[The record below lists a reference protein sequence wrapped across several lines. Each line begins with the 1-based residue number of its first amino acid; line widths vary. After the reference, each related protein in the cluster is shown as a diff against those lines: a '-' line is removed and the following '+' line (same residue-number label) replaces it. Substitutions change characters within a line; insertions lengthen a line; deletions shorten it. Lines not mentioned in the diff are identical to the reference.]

1 MRDHIQKHAFLIEFR
16 IQLQLL
22 ADAFHHRLL
31 IFRII
36 NSKVRIITKPVNIP
50 AQDPHTGRM
59 KCTDPD
65 ALRTI
70 SHDLIYTFPHLSG
83 RLIGKCNSQNIP
95 RIHPAFIDQ
104 MSDPIGEHS
113 RLARSGT
120 RQDQKRSIHMQH
132 RFLLLSIQ

>member
-22 ADAFHHRLL
+22 TDAFHHRLL
-31 IFRII
+31 IFCII
-36 NSKVRIITKPVNIP
+36 NSKIRIIPQPVNIP
-50 AQDPHTGRM
+50 AQDPYTGRM
-59 KCTDPD
+59 ECADPD

-70 SHDLIYTFPHLSG
+70 SHDLIHTFPHLSG
-83 RLIGKCNSQNIP
+83 RLISKCDSQNIP
-95 RIHPAFIDQ
+95 RIHSAFIDQ
-104 MSDPIGEHS
+104 MSDPIGEYS
-113 RLARSGT
+113 RLARSGS